1 MPSIGPETAVS
12 LQLVPV
18 GLIILFSFP
27 TAVCY
32 NLHCIHTL
40 IKNLSII
47 FFLTFSVQIH
57 KSLSN
62 KTADNYTIYPT
73 HNTSKRFKFLH
84 LACIHATVGYL
95 VSHFNTCLILNWT
108 SSFILKCLCSLGFIS
123 KLQKLDLGFHF
134 FFFFRVWALSSLYIL
149 IFFLSPVAFLTQS
162 PQICK
167 Q

>member
-95 VSHFNTCLILNWT
+95 VSHFNTCLILNWKLKT
-108 SSFILKCLCSLGFIS
+108 IPQERKKKKEKNKQVILTKIHWIWYTANKGLYGNCLC
-123 KLQKLDLGFHF
+123 K
-134 FFFFRVWALSSLYIL
+134 
-149 IFFLSPVAFLTQS
+149 
-162 PQICK
+162 
-167 Q
+167 